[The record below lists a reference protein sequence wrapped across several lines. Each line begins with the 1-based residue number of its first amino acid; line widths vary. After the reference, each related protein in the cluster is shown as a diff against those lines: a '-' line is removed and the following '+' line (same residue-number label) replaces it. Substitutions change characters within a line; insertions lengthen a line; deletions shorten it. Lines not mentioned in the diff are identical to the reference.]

1 MKYLLVGAGLYNAV
15 IYQRLIHEFNV
26 NPLDITIIEKR
37 QHLGGNCYTEKL
49 DGITVHKYG
58 AHIFHTSDEDVWK
71 FANRFGS
78 FNNFVNSPIA
88 VYFNEKTGQ
97 SETYNLPF
105 NMNTFV
111 RLFER
116 ELSAKRVTPYIVK
129 EAIQCEIE
137 AYKLFHPF
145 DTPRN
150 LEEQAISLV
159 GTTVYEKLIK
169 HYTEKQWGRPCTE
182 LDPSIIKRLPLRF
195 TYDNNYFNDVHQ
207 GIPEEGYTKW
217 IENMFEGHDIHF
229 DEHFLSDMYQHEV
242 HGMDKFDQ
250 VFYSGDVSTLLNA
263 VMNYD
268 KHVAGMV
275 HEDGLDD
282 FWLDWRSLK
291 FVEKEYPTE
300 NWQGNAVVNY
310 TSGEVGYTRSIEHK
324 FFNHEKMDDGK
335 TIVTFEYPVKY
346 RLGDERY
353 YPLASEKEKYRKI
366 LGYLPKKIVP
376 TGRLGL
382 YEYMDMDDVIRA
394 ALSDT
399 RIRVEPVIEPGCIFS
414 TESV

>member
-1 MKYLLVGAGLYNAV
+1 
-15 IYQRLIHEFNV
+15 
-26 NPLDITIIEKR
+26 
-37 QHLGGNCYTEKL
+37 
-49 DGITVHKYG
+49 
-58 AHIFHTSDEDVWK
+58 
-71 FANRFGS
+71 
-78 FNNFVNSPIA
+78 
-88 VYFNEKTGQ
+88 
-97 SETYNLPF
+97 
-105 NMNTFV
+105 MNTFV

-116 ELSAKRVTPYIVK
+116 ELAVKRVTPYIVK
-129 EAIQCEIE
+129 EAIQGEIE
-137 AYKLFHPF
+137 AYKLSHPF

-159 GTTVYEKLIK
+159 GTTLYEKLIK

-229 DEHFLSDMYQHEV
+229 DEDFLSDMYKHEV

-250 VFYSGDVSTLLNA
+250 VFYSGDVSALLNA

-268 KHVAGMV
+268 KLVDGMV

-324 FFNHEKMDDGK
+324 FFNREKMDDGK

-346 RLGDERY
+346 RLWDERY

>member
-1 MKYLLVGAGLYNAV
+1 M
-15 IYQRLIHEFNV
+15 
-26 NPLDITIIEKR
+26 
-37 QHLGGNCYTEKL
+37 
-49 DGITVHKYG
+49 
-58 AHIFHTSDEDVWK
+58 
-71 FANRFGS
+71 
-78 FNNFVNSPIA
+78 
-88 VYFNEKTGQ
+88 YFNEKTGQ

-268 KHVAGMV
+268 KLVAGMV

-399 RIRVEPVIEPGCIFS
+399 RIRVEPVIEQGCIFS
-414 TESV
+414 SSSV

>member
-1 MKYLLVGAGLYNAV
+1 
-15 IYQRLIHEFNV
+15 
-26 NPLDITIIEKR
+26 
-37 QHLGGNCYTEKL
+37 
-49 DGITVHKYG
+49 
-58 AHIFHTSDEDVWK
+58 
-71 FANRFGS
+71 
-78 FNNFVNSPIA
+78 
-88 VYFNEKTGQ
+88 
-97 SETYNLPF
+97 
-105 NMNTFV
+105 
-111 RLFER
+111 
-116 ELSAKRVTPYIVK
+116 
-129 EAIQCEIE
+129 
-137 AYKLFHPF
+137 
-145 DTPRN
+145 
-150 LEEQAISLV
+150 
-159 GTTVYEKLIK
+159 
-169 HYTEKQWGRPCTE
+169 
-182 LDPSIIKRLPLRF
+182 
-195 TYDNNYFNDVHQ
+195 
-207 GIPEEGYTKW
+207 
-217 IENMFEGHDIHF
+217 
-229 DEHFLSDMYQHEV
+229 MYRHEV

-250 VFYSGDVSTLLNA
+250 VFYSGDVSALLNA

-268 KHVAGMV
+268 KLVAGMV

-324 FFNHEKMDDGK
+324 FFNREKMDDDK

-353 YPLASEKEKYRKI
+353 YPLASDKEKYRKI

-382 YEYMDMDDVIRA
+382 YEYMDMDDVIGA

-414 TESV
+414 SSTVY

>member
-37 QHLGGNCYTEKL
+37 QHLGGNCYTEKI

-58 AHIFHTSDEDVWK
+58 AHIFHTSDNEVWK
-71 FANRFGS
+71 FANKFGK

-88 VYFNEKTGQ
+88 IYFDWARGE

-116 ELSAKRVTPYIVK
+116 NLGVRVVYPSIVQSI
-129 EAIQCEIE
+129 IQDEI
-137 AYKLFHPF
+137 YKYKQEHPF
-145 DTPRN
+145 GQPRN

-169 HYTEKQWGRPCTE
+169 HYTEKQWGKPCTE
-182 LDPSIIKRLPLRF
+182 LEPWIIKRLPMRF
-195 TYDNNYFNDVHQ
+195 TYDNNYFNDIYQ

-217 IENMFEGHDIHF
+217 IENMFEGHEIHYG
-229 DEHFLSDMYQHEV
+229 ETFLDDLYRHDV
-242 HGMDKFDQ
+242 HGMEKFDQ
-250 VFYSGDVSTLLNA
+250 VFYSGDVSELLDYM
-263 VMNYD
+263 MNYD
-268 KHVAGMV
+268 KLIAGMV
-275 HEDGLDD
+275 HEDGFDD
-282 FWLDWRSLK
+282 YWLDWRSLR
-291 FVEKEYPTE
+291 FEERVIQMS
-300 NWQGNAVVNY
+300 NLQGNAVVNY
-310 TSGEVGYTRSIEHK
+310 TSDEVSYTRSIEHK
-324 FFNHEKMDDGK
+324 FFNNENLDVEK
-335 TIVTFEYPVKY
+335 TIVTYEYPVKY
-346 RLGDERY
+346 VRGGEKY
-353 YPLASEKEKYRKI
+353 YPLASENEKYQKI
-366 LGYLPKKIVP
+366 LGFLPKKIVP

-382 YEYMDMDDVIRA
+382 YKYMDMDDVIGA
-394 ALSDT
+394 ALHDD

-414 TESV
+414 VV